1 VIEPT
6 LSYPLACHPY
16 ANAPARGP
24 LLRFKVF
31 EPDPTSCAQAV
42 PCLFDAA
49 QEPRVMFEPVFVIWF
64 RKGYRALGCNSP
76 AIGRADTADA
86 QTGVRRCDMVSISLA
101 AAFWLGL
108 HLIVAGP
115 LRARLV
121 GALDERH
128 FRGIFS
134 LLSIAGLAWFVFA
147 YRAAPW
153 MPLWPTIPDLGYV
166 ALVLVF
172 LAFFLVV
179 VGGGPTNPTATKPL
193 RMIDN
198 KLPVYGITRVTRH
211 PRLCG
216 LSLWGIAHL
225 LVNGHLAA
233 LIMFG
238 TVLVTAVNGM
248 VSIDRKRR
256 HALGPLWDEFAA
268 RTSRL
273 PFAAILAGRTGFDIT
288 EFRAWQIALAV
299 MLFAGVFWLHGIIG
313 PSPLW
318 AMQM

>member
-1 VIEPT
+1 M
-6 LSYPLACHPY
+6 A
-16 ANAPARGP
+16 
-24 LLRFKVF
+24 
-31 EPDPTSCAQAV
+31 
-42 PCLFDAA
+42 
-49 QEPRVMFEPVFVIWF
+49 
-64 RKGYRALGCNSP
+64 
-76 AIGRADTADA
+76 
-86 QTGVRRCDMVSISLA
+86 SISLA

-115 LRARLV
+115 LRVRLV
-121 GALDERH
+121 GMLGEGP

-134 LLSIAGLAWFVFA
+134 LLTIVGLVWFVFA

-153 MPLWPTIPDLGYV
+153 TPLWPTIPALGYL

-172 LAFFLVV
+172 LAFLLTV
-179 VGGGPTNPTATKPL
+179 VGSGPMNPTTTKPY

-216 LSLWGIAHL
+216 VSLWGIAHL
-225 LVNGHLAA
+225 LVNGNLAA

-238 TVLVTAVNGM
+238 TLLVTAVNGM

-256 HALGPLWDEFAA
+256 HALGRLWDEFAA
-268 RTSRL
+268 QTSRL
-273 PFAAILAGRTGFDIT
+273 PFAAILAGRTRFEIS

-299 MLFAGVFWLHGIIG
+299 VLFASVLWLHGIVG

-318 AMQM
+318 ALQIGIG

>member
-1 VIEPT
+1 M
-6 LSYPLACHPY
+6 A
-16 ANAPARGP
+16 
-24 LLRFKVF
+24 
-31 EPDPTSCAQAV
+31 
-42 PCLFDAA
+42 
-49 QEPRVMFEPVFVIWF
+49 
-64 RKGYRALGCNSP
+64 
-76 AIGRADTADA
+76 
-86 QTGVRRCDMVSISLA
+86 SISLA

-115 LRARLV
+115 LRVRLV
-121 GALDERH
+121 GMLGEAPY
-128 FRGIFS
+128 FAIFS
-134 LLSIAGLAWFVFA
+134 LLSIVGVVWFVFA

-153 MPLWPTIPDLGYV
+153 TPLWPTIPALGYL
-166 ALVLVF
+166 ALVLVLVAF
-172 LAFFLVV
+172 LLAV
-179 VGGGPTNPTATKPL
+179 VGIGPMNPTTTKAY

-216 LSLWGIAHL
+216 LSLWAIAHL

-238 TVLVTAVNGM
+238 ALLATAVNGM

-256 HALGPLWDEFAA
+256 HALGRLWDEFAA
-268 RTSRL
+268 QTSRL
-273 PFAAILAGRTGFDIT
+273 PFAAILAGRTRFEIS

-299 MLFAGVFWLHGIIG
+299 VLFAGVFWLHGIVG

-318 AMQM
+318 ALQI